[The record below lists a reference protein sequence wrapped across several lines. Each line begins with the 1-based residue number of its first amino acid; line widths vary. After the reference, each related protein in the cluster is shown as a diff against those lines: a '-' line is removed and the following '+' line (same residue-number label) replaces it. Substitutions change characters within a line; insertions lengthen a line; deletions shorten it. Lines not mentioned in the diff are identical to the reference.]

1 MWLWNAYISEIE
13 IDGYIYDWYGIP
25 DQKVAEKLATGKTIM
40 FGFLF
45 MRSTNGSIIKNITIE
60 LKEEYG
66 QKTE

>member
-1 MWLWNAYISEIE
+1 
-13 IDGYIYDWYGIP
+13 
-25 DQKVAEKLATGKTIM
+25 M
-40 FGFLF
+40 FGYLF